1 MSQPRV
7 RGCGRCHK
15 TQICKQLINN
25 LIQNKP
31 MKKINFLML
40 LMTALTLSFAAC
52 TKPTPEPG
60 PEQPVQKELTFEAVV
75 NETTRTSAFINVTP
89 SDLEADYLAV
99 VYPAAAVEQCATDAE
114 LIVKIYAEFAAYAES
129 QEKTFV
135 EYVAEVVKRGAL
147 ENHEVKG
154 LAQNANYYLLVF
166 GVDAEAEYAASTE
179 VTAVKFKTKD
189 VQQSACTFTI
199 KTEVYLTTAALT
211 VTPSDNKQEWHLVN
225 VPVEEMQ
232 VYTKEDGEY
241 GWSLKEFFQ
250 YYFNTEIETLASDGL
265 TEQQIK
271 DQLVHTGYRTLNAA
285 GLQPKTKY
293 VALAAGVQYDA
304 EGAVVVTDVKEMR
317 YNSGEAA
324 NSDLAFDIQ
333 VTNIEHYSADI
344 KITPS
349 KLDAEYYYY
358 IGYID
363 SKKKSMKP
371 IDIANAAITEYLY
384 YWNESGQIAI
394 REASKGVLDLTDY
407 ELNIAETEYF
417 IVAFSF
423 EANPTYGTI
432 INEETGEYDTN
443 PGTITSA
450 PVYVS
455 FKTANHGD
463 AYNADFKF
471 KFTEV
476 GPYDFTFEVESAD
489 PSIYYQPGI
498 AYPDSFTPEAAMA
511 ASADQLALVMQMCME
526 GQSPCLTYQEA
537 LDKLKQQGYPYR
549 NGSAK
554 FYVANL
560 EPNKTYMGYVLA
572 IDVKTGKFAKCYF
585 DMDATV
591 TTTSVGSVN
600 PTIEILGVYSGDE
613 ENGELFGDAQMTVG
627 KPIVAVTHKNI
638 DGASALFTAI
648 SADAFVDVNALADR
662 YIISEFRGYWSEI
675 ETLSVP
681 YEFFI
686 AEWDVEQT
694 IVSYAQDANGAEGKV
709 ARLGV
714 TPSQVKDIEELRGY
728 VEERNAAAELSVVRQ
743 SLVVDY
749 EAAAPMMECIWAEE
763 VAALRGAEVIYH
775 EVEALEMPASDLM
788 SVAVVKSFAF

>member
-1 MSQPRV
+1 
-7 RGCGRCHK
+7 
-15 TQICKQLINN
+15 
-25 LIQNKP
+25 
-31 MKKINFLML
+31 MKRLNWLMML
-40 LMTALTLSFAAC
+40 LTAFTLSFAAC
-52 TKPTPEPG
+52 TEPTPEPK
-60 PEQPVQKELTFEAVV
+60 PVPPTPVELTFEASVA
-75 NETTRTSAFINVTP
+75 ETTRTSAFINVTP
-89 SDLEADYLAV
+89 SNLEADYLAV
-99 VYPAAAVEQCATDAE
+99 VYPAAAVEQSASDAE
-114 LIVKIYAEFAAYAES
+114 LVVKIYAEFAAYAET

-135 EYVAEVVKRGAL
+135 EYMAEVVKRGAL

-179 VTAVKFKTKD
+179 ITAVKFKTQD
-189 VQQSACTFTI
+189 VQQSACTFTV
-199 KTEVYLTTAALT
+199 KSEVYLTTAALT
-211 VTPSDNKQEWHLVN
+211 VTPSDNKQAWHLVN

-232 VYTKEDGEY
+232 TYTKEDGEY
-241 GWSLKEFFQ
+241 GWSQTEFFQ
-250 YYFNTEIETLASDGL
+250 HYLNTEIEALEAEGM

-271 DQLVHTGYRTLNAA
+271 DKLIHTGYRTLNAV

-293 VALAAGVQYDA
+293 AALVAGVQYDEA
-304 EGAVVVTDVKEMR
+304 GVAVTTEIKELR

-324 NSDLAFDIQ
+324 NNDLAFDIQ

-349 KLDAEYYYY
+349 DATAEYYYY
-358 IGYID
+358 IGFID

-384 YWNESGQIAI
+384 YWDENGQLAI
-394 REASKGVLDLTDY
+394 REPHTGVADLSGY

-423 EANPTYGTI
+423 EANPTYGTV
-432 INEETGEYDTN
+432 INAETGEYDTN

-455 FKTANHGD
+455 FKTPEHGD

-471 KFTEV
+471 SFSEV
-476 GPYDFTFEVESAD
+476 GPYDFTFEIEASD

-498 AYPDSFTPEAAMA
+498 AYPDGFNPEAAIA

-526 GQSPCLTYQEA
+526 GQSPCLTHQEA

-560 EPNKTYMGYVLA
+560 NPETTYMGYVLA

-585 DMDATV
+585 DLDSTV
-591 TTTSVGSVN
+591 TTTSVGNVD
-600 PTIEILGVYSGDE
+600 PTIEILGVY
-613 ENGELFGDAQMTVG
+613 NGEHEAGSIFGNAAMTAG
-627 KPIVAVTHKNI
+627 KPIVAVTHKNL

-648 SADAFVDVNALADR
+648 SADPFADVNALADR

-675 ETLSVP
+675 KNLSVP

-686 AEWDVEQT
+686 AEWDIEQT
-694 IVSYAQDANGAEGKV
+694 IVSYAQDAEGREGKV
-709 ARLGV
+709 ARMGV
-714 TPSQVKDIEELRGY
+714 TPSQVGDIEELRVY
-728 VEERNAAAELSVVRQ
+728 VEERNSAAVAAMCQSIVVNN
-743 SLVVDY
+743 
-749 EAAAPMMECIWAEE
+749 EAAPAFECIWGEE
-763 VAALRGAEVIYH
+763 IAPLRGAEVIYH
-775 EVEALEMPASDLM
+775 EVEALALPAGDLVN
-788 SVAVVKSFAF
+788 VAVVKGFAF

>member
-1 MSQPRV
+1 M
-7 RGCGRCHK
+7 
-15 TQICKQLINN
+15 
-25 LIQNKP
+25 
-31 MKKINFLML
+31 M
-40 LMTALTLSFAAC
+40 LMTAFTLSFAAC
-52 TKPTPEPG
+52 TEPTPVEPK
-60 PEQPVQKELTFEAVV
+60 PVPPTPVELTFEASVT
-75 NETTRTSAFINVTP
+75 ETTRTSAFINVTP
-89 SDLEADYLAV
+89 SNLEADYLAV
-99 VYPAAAVEQCATDAE
+99 VYPAAAVEQSASDAE
-114 LIVKIYAEFAAYAES
+114 LVVKIYAEFAAYAET

-135 EYVAEVVKRGAL
+135 EYMAEVVKRGAL

-179 VTAVKFKTKD
+179 ITAVKFKTQD
-189 VQQSACTFTI
+189 VQQSSCTFTI
-199 KTEVYLTTAALT
+199 KSEVYLTTAALT
-211 VTPSDNKQEWHLVN
+211 VTPSDNKQAWHLVN

-232 VYTKEDGEY
+232 TYTKEDGEY
-241 GWSLKEFFQ
+241 GWSQAEFFQ
-250 YYFNTEIETLASDGL
+250 YYLNTEIEALEAEGLA
-265 TEQQIK
+265 ENEIK
-271 DQLVHTGYRTLNAA
+271 DKLIHTGYRTLNAV

-293 VALAAGVQYDA
+293 AVLVAGVQYDEA
-304 EGAVVVTDVKEMR
+304 GVAVTTEIKELR

-324 NSDLAFDIQ
+324 SNNLAFDIQ

-349 KLDAEYYYY
+349 DAAAEYYYY
-358 IGYID
+358 IGFID

-384 YWNESGQIAI
+384 YWDENGQLAI
-394 REASKGVLDLTDY
+394 REPHTGVADLSGY

-423 EANPTYGTI
+423 EANPTYGTV
-432 INEETGEYDTN
+432 INAETGEYDTN

-455 FKTANHGD
+455 FKTPEHGD

-471 KFTEV
+471 SFSEV
-476 GPYDFTFEVESAD
+476 GPYDFTFEIEASD

-498 AYPDSFTPEAAMA
+498 AYPDGFNPEAAMA

-526 GQSPCLTYQEA
+526 GQSPCLTHQEA

-560 EPNKTYMGYVLA
+560 DPNKTYMGYVLA

-585 DMDATV
+585 DLNSTV
-591 TTTSVGSVN
+591 TTTSVGNVD
-600 PTIEILGVYSGDE
+600 PTIEILGVY
-613 ENGELFGDAQMTVG
+613 NGEHEAGSIFGDAAMTAG
-627 KPIVAVTHKNI
+627 KPIVAVTHKNLE
-638 DGASALFTAI
+638 GASALFTAI
-648 SADAFVDVNALADR
+648 SADPFADVNALADR

-675 ETLSVP
+675 KNLSVP

-686 AEWDVEQT
+686 AEWDIEQT
-694 IVSYAQDANGAEGKV
+694 IVSYAQDAEGREGKV
-709 ARLGV
+709 ARIGV
-714 TPSQVKDIEELRGY
+714 TPSQVGDIEELRAY
-728 VEERNAAAELSVVRQ
+728 VEERNNAAVAAMCQSIVVNN
-743 SLVVDY
+743 
-749 EAAAPMMECIWAEE
+749 EAAPAFECIWGEE
-763 VAALRGAEVIYH
+763 VAPLRGAEVTYH
-775 EVEALEMPASDLM
+775 EVEALALPAGDLVN
-788 SVAVVKSFAF
+788 VAVVKGFAF

>member
-1 MSQPRV
+1 
-7 RGCGRCHK
+7 
-15 TQICKQLINN
+15 
-25 LIQNKP
+25 
-31 MKKINFLML
+31 MKRLNWLMM

-52 TKPTPEPG
+52 TEPTPEQK
-60 PEQPVQKELTFEAVV
+60 PEPPVDETELTFEASVS
-75 NETTRTSAFINVTP
+75 ETTRTSAFINVTP
-89 SDLEADYLAV
+89 SHLEADYLAV

-114 LIVKIYAEFAAYAES
+114 LVAKIYAEFAAYAES
-129 QEKTFV
+129 QDKTFV
-135 EYVAEVVKRGAL
+135 EYMAEAVKRGAL

-179 VTAVKFKTKD
+179 VTAVKFKTQD
-189 VQQSACTFTI
+189 VQQSTCTFTV
-199 KTEVYLTTAALT
+199 KSEVYLTTAALT
-211 VTPSDNKQEWHLVN
+211 VTPSDNKQPWHLVN

-232 VYTKEDGEY
+232 TYTKEDGEY
-241 GWSLKEFFQ
+241 GWSQKEFFQ
-250 YYFNTEIETLASDGL
+250 HYLNTEIEALEAEGM
-265 TEQQIK
+265 TEDQIK
-271 DQLVHTGYRTLNAA
+271 DKLIHTSYRTLNAA

-293 VALAAGVQYDA
+293 VALVAGVQYDA
-304 EGAVVVTDVKEMR
+304 AGVAVTTDLKELR

-324 NSDLAFDIQ
+324 NNDLAFDIQ

-349 KLDAEYYYY
+349 DATKEYYYY
-358 IGYID
+358 IGFID
-363 SKKKSMKP
+363 SKKKGMKP
-371 IDIANAAITEYLY
+371 IDIANAAVTEYLY

-394 REASKGVLDLTDY
+394 REPQTGVADLAGY

-432 INEETGEYDTN
+432 LEETGEYDTN
-443 PGTITSA
+443 PGVISSA

-455 FKTANHGD
+455 FKTPEHGD

-471 KFTEV
+471 KFSEV
-476 GPYDFTFEVESAD
+476 GPYDFTFEVEAGD

-498 AYPDSFTPEAAMA
+498 AYPDGFNPEAALA

-526 GQSPCLTYQEA
+526 GQSPCLTHQEA

-560 EPNKTYMGYVLA
+560 DPNKTYMGYVLA

-585 DMDATV
+585 DMNTTV
-591 TTTSVGSVN
+591 TTTSVGNVDPS
-600 PTIEILGVYSGDE
+600 IEILGVY
-613 ENGELFGDAQMTVG
+613 NGEHEAGTIFGDVALTAG
-627 KPIVAVTHKNI
+627 KPIVAVTHKNLE
-638 DGASALFTAI
+638 GASALFTAI
-648 SADAFVDVNALADR
+648 SADPFADVNALADR

-675 ETLSVP
+675 KNLNVP

-686 AEWDVEQT
+686 AEWDIEQT
-694 IVSYAQDANGAEGKV
+694 IVSYAQDAEGREGKV
-709 ARLGV
+709 ARMGV
-714 TPSQVKDIEELRGY
+714 TPSQTRDIEELRAY
-728 VEERNAAAELSVVRQ
+728 VEERNNAAVSAMCQ
-743 SLVVDY
+743 SLVVND
-749 EAAAPMMECIWAEE
+749 EVAAPSMECIWNEE
-763 VAALRGAEVIYH
+763 VGTFRGAEVIYH
-775 EVEALEMPASDLM
+775 EVEALELPASDLM
-788 SVAVVKSFAF
+788 TVKAIKSFAF

>member
-1 MSQPRV
+1 
-7 RGCGRCHK
+7 
-15 TQICKQLINN
+15 
-25 LIQNKP
+25 
-31 MKKINFLML
+31 MKRLNWLMML
-40 LMTALTLSFAAC
+40 LTAFTLSFAAC
-52 TKPTPEPG
+52 TEPTPEPK
-60 PEQPVQKELTFEAVV
+60 PVPPTPVELTFEASVT
-75 NETTRTSAFINVTP
+75 ETTRTSAFINVTP
-89 SDLEADYLAV
+89 SNLEADYLAV
-99 VYPAAAVEQCATDAE
+99 VYPAAAVEQSASDAE
-114 LIVKIYAEFAAYAES
+114 LVVKIYAEFAAYAET

-135 EYVAEVVKRGAL
+135 EYMAEVVKRGAL

-179 VTAVKFKTKD
+179 ITAVKFKTQD
-189 VQQSACTFTI
+189 VQQSACTFTV
-199 KTEVYLTTAALT
+199 KSEVYLTTAALT
-211 VTPSDNKQEWHLVN
+211 VTPSDNKQAWHLVN

-232 VYTKEDGEY
+232 TYTKEDGEY
-241 GWSLKEFFQ
+241 GWSQTEFFQ
-250 YYFNTEIETLASDGL
+250 HYLNTEIEALEAEGM

-271 DQLVHTGYRTLNAA
+271 DKLIHTGYRTLNAV

-293 VALAAGVQYDA
+293 AALVAGVQYDEA
-304 EGAVVVTDVKEMR
+304 GVAVTTEIKELR

-324 NSDLAFDIQ
+324 SNNLAFDIQ

-349 KLDAEYYYY
+349 DAAAEYYYY
-358 IGYID
+358 IGFID

-384 YWNESGQIAI
+384 YWDENGQLAI
-394 REASKGVLDLTDY
+394 REPHTGVADLSGY

-455 FKTANHGD
+455 FKTPEHGD

-476 GPYDFTFEVESAD
+476 GPYDFTFEIEASD

-498 AYPDSFTPEAAMA
+498 AYPDGFNPESAIA

-526 GQSPCLTYQEA
+526 GQSPCLTHQEA

-554 FYVANL
+554 FYAANL
-560 EPNKTYMGYVLA
+560 NPNTTYMGYVLA
-572 IDVKTGKFAKCYF
+572 IDVKTGKFAKGYF
-585 DMDATV
+585 DLNSTV
-591 TTTSVGSVN
+591 TTTAVGDVD
-600 PTIEILGVYSGDE
+600 PTIEILGVY
-613 ENGELFGDAQMTVG
+613 NGEHEAGSIFGDAAMTAG

-638 DGASALFTAI
+638 DGASTLFTAI
-648 SADAFVDVNALADR
+648 SADPFADVNALADR

-675 ETLSVP
+675 ASLNVP

-686 AEWDVEQT
+686 AEWDIEQT
-694 IVSYAQDANGAEGKV
+694 IVSYAQDAEGREGKV
-709 ARLGV
+709 ARMGV
-714 TPSQVKDIEELRGY
+714 TPSQVGDIEELRAY
-728 VEERNAAAELSVVRQ
+728 VEERNSAAVAAMCHSIVVNN
-743 SLVVDY
+743 
-749 EAAAPMMECIWAEE
+749 EAAPAFECIWGEE
-763 VAALRGAEVIYH
+763 VAPLRGAEVIYH
-775 EVEALEMPASDLM
+775 EVEALALPAGDLVN
-788 SVAVVKSFAF
+788 VAVVKGFAF

>member
-1 MSQPRV
+1 
-7 RGCGRCHK
+7 
-15 TQICKQLINN
+15 
-25 LIQNKP
+25 
-31 MKKINFLML
+31 MKRFNWLMML
-40 LMTALTLSFAAC
+40 LTALTLSFAAC
-52 TKPTPEPG
+52 TEPTPEQK
-60 PEQPVQKELTFEAVV
+60 PEPEPDVELTFEVSV
-75 NETTRTSAFINVTP
+75 SETTRTSAFINVTP

-99 VYPAAAVEQCATDAE
+99 VYPAAVVEQSASDAE
-114 LIVKIYAEFAAYAES
+114 LVAKIYAEFAAYAET

-179 VTAVKFKTKD
+179 VAAVKFKTQD

-199 KTEVYLTTAALT
+199 KSEVYLTTAALT
-211 VTPSDNKQEWHLVN
+211 VTPSDNKQTWHLVN

-232 VYTKEDGEY
+232 KYTKEDGEY
-241 GWSLKEFFQ
+241 GWSQKEFFQ
-250 YYFNTEIETLASDGL
+250 YYLNTEIEALQAEGL
-265 TEQQIK
+265 TEDQIK
-271 DQLVHTGYRTLNAA
+271 DKLIHTSYRTLNVAS
-285 GLQPKTKY
+285 LQPKTKY
-293 VALAAGVQYDA
+293 VALVAGVQYDA
-304 EGAVVVTDVKEMR
+304 AGVAVTTDLKELR

-324 NSDLAFDIQ
+324 NNDLAFDIQ

-344 KITPS
+344 VITPS
-349 KLDAEYYYY
+349 DLNAEYYYY

-384 YWNESGQIAI
+384 YWTENGQLAI
-394 REASKGVLDLTDY
+394 RDPHTGVEDLTGY

-432 INEETGEYDTN
+432 LEETGDYDTN
-443 PGTITSA
+443 PGVITSA

-455 FKTANHGD
+455 FKTPEHGD
-463 AYNADFKF
+463 AYNAEFKLSF
-471 KFTEV
+471 SEV
-476 GPYDFTFEVESAD
+476 GPYDFTFEIESSD

-498 AYPDSFTPEAAMA
+498 AYPDGFNPESAIA

-526 GQSPCLTYQEA
+526 GQSPCLTHQEA

-560 EPNKTYMGYVLA
+560 NPETTYMGYVLA

-585 DMDATV
+585 DLNSTV
-591 TTTSVGSVN
+591 TTTAVGNVN
-600 PTIEILGVYSGDE
+600 PTIEVLGVY
-613 ENGELFGDAQMTVG
+613 NGEHEAGTIFGDVALTAG
-627 KPIVAVTHKNI
+627 KPIVAVTHKNLE
-638 DGASALFTAI
+638 GASALFTAI
-648 SADAFVDVNALADR
+648 SADPYADVNALADR

-675 ETLSVP
+675 ANLNVP

-686 AEWDVEQT
+686 AEWDIEQT

-709 ARLGV
+709 ARHGV
-714 TPSQVKDIEELRGY
+714 TPSQVNDIEELRAY
-728 VEERNAAAELSVVRQ
+728 VNERNNAAVSAMCQSIVVNN
-743 SLVVDY
+743 
-749 EAAAPMMECIWAEE
+749 EATPAMECIWAEE
-763 VAALRGAEVIYH
+763 VAPLRGAEVIYH
-775 EVEALEMPASDLM
+775 EVEALELPESDVM
-788 SVAVVKSFAF
+788 TVKAIKSFAF

>member
-1 MSQPRV
+1 
-7 RGCGRCHK
+7 
-15 TQICKQLINN
+15 
-25 LIQNKP
+25 
-31 MKKINFLML
+31 MKRLNWLMML
-40 LMTALTLSFAAC
+40 LTAVTLSFAAC
-52 TKPTPEPG
+52 TEPTPEQK
-60 PEQPVQKELTFEAVV
+60 PEPEPENLTFEVSV
-75 NETTRTSAFINVTP
+75 SETTRTSAFINVTP
-89 SDLEADYLAV
+89 SNLEADYLAV
-99 VYPAAAVEQCATDAE
+99 VYPAVVVEQSASDAE
-114 LIVKIYAEFAAYAES
+114 LVAKIYTEFAAYAES
-129 QEKTFV
+129 LQKTFV
-135 EYVAEVVKRGAL
+135 EYMAEVVKRGAL

-166 GVDAEAEYAASTE
+166 GVDADAEYAASTE
-179 VTAVKFKTKD
+179 VATVKFKTQN

-199 KTEVYLTTAALT
+199 KSEVYLTTASLT
-211 VTPSDNKQEWHLVN
+211 VTPSDNKQTWHLLN

-232 VYTKEDGEY
+232 TYTKEDGEY
-241 GWSLKEFFQ
+241 GWSQKEFFQ
-250 YYFNTEIETLASDGL
+250 YYLNTEIETLQADGL
-265 TEQQIK
+265 TEQEITDK
-271 DQLVHTGYRTLNAA
+271 LIHTGYRTLNAA

-293 VALAAGVQYDA
+293 VALVAGVQYDA
-304 EGAVVVTDVKEMR
+304 AGVAVTTELKELR

-349 KLDAEYYYY
+349 DAAAEYYYY
-358 IGYID
+358 IGFID

-384 YWNESGQIAI
+384 YWNENGQLSI
-394 REASKGVLDLTDY
+394 REPHTGVADLSGY

-443 PGTITSA
+443 PGAITSA

-455 FKTANHGD
+455 FKTPEHGD

-471 KFTEV
+471 KFSEV
-476 GPYDFTFEVESAD
+476 GPYDFTFEIEASD

-498 AYPDSFTPEAAMA
+498 AYPDGFSPEAAMA

-526 GQSPCLTYQEA
+526 GQSPCLTHQEA

-560 EPNKTYMGYVLA
+560 DPNKTYMGYVLA

-585 DMDATV
+585 DLNSTV
-591 TTTSVGSVN
+591 TTTSVGNVDPS
-600 PTIEILGVYSGDE
+600 IEILGVY
-613 ENGELFGDAQMTVG
+613 NGEHEAGSIFGDAAMTAG
-627 KPIVAVTHKNI
+627 KPIVAVTHNNLE
-638 DGASALFTAI
+638 GASALFTAI
-648 SADAFVDVNALADR
+648 SADPFADVNALADR

-675 ETLSVP
+675 KNLSVP

-686 AEWDVEQT
+686 AEWDIEQT
-694 IVSYAQDANGAEGKV
+694 IVSYAQDAEGREGKV

-714 TPSQVKDIEELRGY
+714 TPSQVDDIEELRAY
-728 VEERNAAAELSVVRQ
+728 VEERNNAAVSAMCQSIVVNNE
-743 SLVVDY
+743 S
-749 EAAAPMMECIWAEE
+749 APALECIWGEE
-763 VAALRGAEVIYH
+763 VGTFRGAEVTYH
-775 EVEALEMPASDLM
+775 EVEALALPAGDLVN
-788 SVAVVKSFAF
+788 VAVVKGFAF

>member
-1 MSQPRV
+1 
-7 RGCGRCHK
+7 
-15 TQICKQLINN
+15 
-25 LIQNKP
+25 
-31 MKKINFLML
+31 MKRLNWLMML
-40 LMTALTLSFAAC
+40 LTAFTLSFAAC
-52 TKPTPEPG
+52 TEPTPEPK
-60 PEQPVQKELTFEAVV
+60 PVPPTPVELTFEASVT
-75 NETTRTSAFINVTP
+75 ETTRTSAFINVTP
-89 SDLEADYLAV
+89 SNLEADYLAV
-99 VYPAAAVEQCATDAE
+99 VYPAAAVEQSASDAE
-114 LIVKIYAEFAAYAES
+114 LVVKIYAEFAAYAET

-135 EYVAEVVKRGAL
+135 EYMAEVVKRGAL

-179 VTAVKFKTKD
+179 ITAVKFKTQD
-189 VQQSACTFTI
+189 VLQSACTFTV
-199 KTEVYLTTAALT
+199 KSEVYLTTAALT
-211 VTPSDNKQEWHLVN
+211 VTPSDNKQAWHLVN

-232 VYTKEDGEY
+232 IYTKEDGEY
-241 GWSLKEFFQ
+241 GWSQTEFFQ
-250 YYFNTEIETLASDGL
+250 HYLNTEIEALEAEGM

-271 DQLVHTGYRTLNAA
+271 DKLIHTGYRTLNAV

-293 VALAAGVQYDA
+293 AALVAGVQYDEA
-304 EGAVVVTDVKEMR
+304 GVAVTTEIKELR

-324 NSDLAFDIQ
+324 SNNLAFDIQ

-349 KLDAEYYYY
+349 DAAAEYYYY
-358 IGYID
+358 IGFID

-384 YWNESGQIAI
+384 YWDENGQLAI
-394 REASKGVLDLTDY
+394 REPHTGVADLSGY

-423 EANPTYGTI
+423 EANPKYGTV
-432 INEETGEYDTN
+432 INAETGEYDTN

-455 FKTANHGD
+455 FKTPDHGD

-476 GPYDFTFEVESAD
+476 GPYDFTFEIEASD

-498 AYPDSFTPEAAMA
+498 AYPDSFNPESAIA

-526 GQSPCLTYQEA
+526 GQSPCLTHQEA

-560 EPNKTYMGYVLA
+560 EPNTTYMGYVLA

-585 DMDATV
+585 DLNSTV
-591 TTTSVGSVN
+591 TTTAVGDVD
-600 PTIEILGVYSGDE
+600 PTIEILGVY
-613 ENGELFGDAQMTVG
+613 NGEHEAGSIFGDAAMTAG

-648 SADAFVDVNALADR
+648 SADPFADVNALADR

-675 ETLSVP
+675 ANLNVP

-686 AEWDVEQT
+686 AEWDIEQT
-694 IVSYAQDANGAEGKV
+694 IVSYAQDAEGREGKV
-709 ARLGV
+709 ARMGV
-714 TPSQVKDIEELRGY
+714 TPSQVGDIEELRAY
-728 VEERNAAAELSVVRQ
+728 VEERNNATVAAMCQSIVVNN
-743 SLVVDY
+743 
-749 EAAAPMMECIWAEE
+749 EAAPALECIWGEE
-763 VAALRGAEVIYH
+763 VAPLRGAEVTYH
-775 EVEALEMPASDLM
+775 EVEALALPAGDLVN
-788 SVAVVKSFAF
+788 VAVVKGFAF

>member
-1 MSQPRV
+1 
-7 RGCGRCHK
+7 
-15 TQICKQLINN
+15 
-25 LIQNKP
+25 
-31 MKKINFLML
+31 MKRLNWLMM
-40 LMTALTLSFAAC
+40 LMTAFTLSFAAC
-52 TKPTPEPG
+52 TEEPTPEPG
-60 PEQPVQKELTFEAVV
+60 PDPVPPVDEKELTFEASVS
-75 NETTRTSAFINVTP
+75 ETTRTSAFINVTP
-89 SDLEADYLAV
+89 SDPEADYLAV
-99 VYPAAAVEQCATDAE
+99 VYPAAAVEQCVTDAE

-129 QEKTFV
+129 LGKSFV
-135 EYVAEVVKRGAL
+135 EYMGEVVKRGAL
-147 ENHEVKG
+147 ENHEVSG

-166 GVDAEAEYAASTE
+166 GVDAAAEYASTTE
-179 VTAVKFKTKD
+179 ITAVKFKTKD

-199 KTEVYLTTAALT
+199 KSEVYLTSAALT
-211 VTPSDNKQEWHLVN
+211 VTPSDDKQEWHLVN
-225 VPVEEMQ
+225 IPVEEMQ

-241 GWSLKEFFQ
+241 GWTLKEFFQ
-250 YYFNTEIETLASDGL
+250 YYLNTEIETLQGEGMG
-265 TEQQIK
+265 EQEIK
-271 DQLVHTGYRTLNAA
+271 DKLIYTSYRTLNAS

-304 EGAVVVTDVKEMR
+304 EGVAVVTEVKELR

-324 NSDLAFDIQ
+324 ANNLSFDVQ

-349 KLDAEYYYY
+349 DLNADYYYY
-358 IGYID
+358 IGFID

-371 IDIANAAITEYLY
+371 SEIANAAITEYLY
-384 YWNESGQIAI
+384 YWGENGTIEI
-394 REASKGVLDLTDY
+394 REPHKGVADLGSY
-407 ELNIAETEYF
+407 ELNIAETEYY
-417 IVAFSF
+417 VVVFSF
-423 EANPTYGTI
+423 EANPTYGTV
-432 INEETGEYDTN
+432 INEETGEYDSN

-463 AYNADFKF
+463 AFNADFKF

-476 GPYDFTFEVESAD
+476 GPYDFTFEVESSD

-498 AYPDSFTPEAAMA
+498 GYPDSFTPEAAMA

-560 EPNKTYMGYVLA
+560 EPETSYMGYVLA

-585 DMDATV
+585 DMDTIAT
-591 TTTSVGSVN
+591 TLPVGTVD
-600 PTIEILGVYSGDE
+600 PTIELLGVYNGDKE
-613 ENGELFGDAQMTVG
+613 DGTIFGDAAMTAG
-627 KPIVAVTHKNI
+627 KPIVAVTHKNLE
-638 DGASALFTAI
+638 GASALFTAI
-648 SADAFVDVNALADR
+648 SADPFADVNALADR

-675 ETLSVP
+675 ANLNVP

-686 AEWDVEQT
+686 AEWDIEQT
-694 IVSYAQDANGAEGKV
+694 IVSYAQDADGAEGKV

-714 TPSQVKDIEELRGY
+714 TPSEVRDIEELRAY
-728 VEERNAAAELSVVRQ
+728 VEERNNATPKAMCQ
-743 SLVVDY
+743 SLVVNHN
-749 EAAAPMMECIWAEE
+749 AVAPTMECIWSEE
-763 VAALRGAEVIYH
+763 VEAFRGAEVVYH
-775 EVEALEMPASDLM
+775 EVEALALPASDLVN
-788 SVAVVKSFAF
+788 VAVVKSFAF

>member
-1 MSQPRV
+1 MR
-7 RGCGRCHK
+7 K
-15 TQICKQLINN
+15 FNWL
-25 LIQNKP
+25 L
-31 MKKINFLML
+31 L

-52 TKPTPEPG
+52 TKEPATEKPG
-60 PEQPVQKELTFEAVV
+60 PEQPVKDELTFEANVG
-75 NETTRTSAFINVTP
+75 ETTRTSAFINVTP

-99 VYPAAAVEQCATDAE
+99 VYPAATVEQCATDAE

-179 VTAVKFKTKD
+179 VVAVKFKTQD

-199 KTEVYLTTAALT
+199 KSEVYLTSAALT
-211 VTPSDNKQEWHLVN
+211 VTPSDNKQTWHLVN
-225 VPVEEMQ
+225 VPVEQMQ

-241 GWSLKEFFQ
+241 GWSQKEYFQ
-250 YYFNTEIETLASDGL
+250 YYFNTEVEALQAEGL
-265 TEQQIK
+265 SEQEIK
-271 DQLVHTGYRTLNAA
+271 DRLIHTGYRTLNAS

-304 EGAVVVTDVKEMR
+304 EGVAVVTEVKELR

-324 NSDLAFDIQ
+324 NSDLTFDIQ

-349 KLDAEYYYY
+349 DLDAEYYYY

-384 YWNESGQIAI
+384 YWSEAGTIAI
-394 REASKGVLDLTDY
+394 REASKDVLDLSGY

-443 PGTITSA
+443 PGTISSA

-455 FKTANHGD
+455 FKTPEHGD
-463 AYNADFKF
+463 AYNAEFKF
-471 KFTEV
+471 NFSEV
-476 GPYDFTFEVESAD
+476 GPYDFTFEIESSD

-498 AYPDSFTPEAAMA
+498 AYPDGFNPEAAMA

-526 GQSPCLTYQEA
+526 GQSPCLTHQEA

-585 DMDATV
+585 DLESTV
-591 TTTSVGSVN
+591 TTTSVGNVN
-600 PTIEILGVYSGDE
+600 PEIEILGVY
-613 ENGELFGDAQMTVG
+613 NGEHEAGTIFGDAAMTAG
-627 KPIVAVTHKNI
+627 KPIVAVTHNNI
-638 DGASALFTAI
+638 EGASALFTAI
-648 SADAFVDVNALADR
+648 SADPFADVNALADR
-662 YIISEFRGYWSEI
+662 YIISEFRGYWSEVAN
-675 ETLSVP
+675 LSVP

-686 AEWDVEQT
+686 AEWDIEQT

-714 TPSQVKDIEELRGY
+714 TPSEVNDIEELRAY
-728 VEERNAAAELSVVRQ
+728 YEERKNATPAALCQ

-749 EAAAPMMECIWAEE
+749 DTVAPTMECIWAEE
-763 VAALRGAEVIYH
+763 VAPLRGAEVIYH
-775 EVEALEMPASDLM
+775 EVEALALPASDLV
-788 SVAVVKSFAF
+788 SVAVVKGFAF

>member
-1 MSQPRV
+1 MR
-7 RGCGRCHK
+7 K
-15 TQICKQLINN
+15 FNW
-25 LIQNKP
+25 
-31 MKKINFLML
+31 LMM
-40 LMTALTLSFAAC
+40 LMTALTLSLAAC
-52 TKPTPEPG
+52 TKEPVTTPEPGPEPG
-60 PEQPVQKELTFEAVV
+60 PEQPTALTFEAVV
-75 NETTRTSAFINVTP
+75 NETTRTSAFITVTP

-114 LIVKIYAEFAAYAES
+114 IVVKIYAEFAAYADANG
-129 QEKTFV
+129 KTFV
-135 EYVAEVVKRGAL
+135 EYMAEVVKRGAL

-166 GVDAEAEYAASTE
+166 GVDAEAEYAATTD
-179 VTAVKFKTKD
+179 VTPVKFKTKD
-189 VQQSACTFTI
+189 VQQSACTFNI
-199 KTEVYLTTAALT
+199 KSEVYLTTAALT

-241 GWSLKEFFQ
+241 GWTQKEFFQ
-250 YYFNTEIETLASDGL
+250 YYLNTEIETLTDDGL

-271 DQLVHTGYRTLNAA
+271 DKLIHTSYRTLNAA

-304 EGAVVVTDVKEMR
+304 EGAVVVTDVKELR

-324 NSDLAFDIQ
+324 ESNLAFDIQ

-349 KLDAEYYYY
+349 DLEAEYYYY

-371 IDIANAAITEYLY
+371 SEIANAAITEYLY
-384 YWNESGQIAI
+384 YWDESGKIAI
-394 REASKGVLDLTDY
+394 RDASKDVLDLSDY

-443 PGTITSA
+443 PGVITSA

-455 FKTANHGD
+455 FKTPEHGD

-476 GPYDFTFEVESAD
+476 GPYDFTFEVESSD

-498 AYPDSFTPEAAMA
+498 AYPDGFNPESAIA

-591 TTTSVGSVN
+591 TTTSVGNVN
-600 PTIEILGVYSGDE
+600 PEIEILGVY
-613 ENGELFGDAQMTVG
+613 NGEHEAGTIFGDATMTAG
-627 KPIVAVTHKNI
+627 KPIVAVTHNNI

-648 SADAFVDVNALADR
+648 TADSFDDVNALADR

-675 ETLSVP
+675 ANLDVP

-686 AEWDVEQT
+686 AEWDIDQT
-694 IVSYAQDANGAEGKV
+694 IVSYAQDATGAEGKV
-709 ARLGV
+709 ARCGV
-714 TPSQVKDIEELRGY
+714 TTSQVDDIEKLRAY
-728 VEERNAAAELSVVRQ
+728 VEERNNATPTALCQ
-743 SLVVDY
+743 SLVIDY
-749 EAAAPMMECIWAEE
+749 EAVAPTMECIWGEE
-763 VAALRGAEVIYH
+763 VAPLRGAEVVYH
-775 EVEALEMPASDLM
+775 EVEALALPASDL
-788 SVAVVKSFAF
+788 VVVKAIKSFAF